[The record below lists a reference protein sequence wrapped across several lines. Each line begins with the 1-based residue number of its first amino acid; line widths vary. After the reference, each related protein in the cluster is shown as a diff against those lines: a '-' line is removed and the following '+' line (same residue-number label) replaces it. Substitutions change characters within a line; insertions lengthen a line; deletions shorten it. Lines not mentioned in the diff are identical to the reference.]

1 MKTSVNRY
9 RFFLILLLV
18 IVLGGGIWYC
28 YRMYNSSSEPEDGI
42 LVQSEDENAGNHL
55 S

>member
-1 MKTSVNRY
+1 MKTSVNKY
-9 RFFLILLLV
+9 RLFLILLLV

-28 YRMYNSSSEPEDGI
+28 YQIYDRNKTPEDGT
-42 LVQSEDENAGNHL
+42 LVENEVKDAGNHL